1 MYNRKVRLRMAKACL
16 SQISQKGARN
26 MENIRE
32 EFKSGF
38 VTLIGRTNV
47 GKSTLLNLLVG
58 EKVAAIANKV
68 QTTRTAI
75 KGIVNRE
82 NSQII
87 FIDTPGI
94 HKPKTKL
101 NETMVETSF
110 SSIPDSDVVLFLIE
124 ATSNEIGRGDSIIL
138 KKIKE
143 AKRKTILIINK
154 IDLVKR
160 ETLLNLIDIYS
171 KEYNFE
177 VVIPISATN
186 PKYKDVILDEIEK
199 NLNYGPAY
207 YDSEE
212 YTDQTLRQLA
222 EETIRE
228 KALKLLQDEVPHG
241 IFVEVE
247 KMKERKNK
255 QGEEIYDV
263 EATIYCLRESHK
275 GIIIGKNGEML
286 KRIGKSARIDMEE
299 NFDVKINLKTW
310 VKVKEDWQSNDFIVN
325 KFKLNNT

>member
-1 MYNRKVRLRMAKACL
+1 
-16 SQISQKGARN
+16 
-26 MENIRE
+26 MEK

-101 NETMVETSF
+101 NEVMVETSF
-110 SSIPDSDVVLFLIE
+110 TSLKDTDIILFLIE
-124 ATSNEIGRGDSIIL
+124 ATSNEIGRGDRIIL
-138 KKIKE
+138 DKIKE
-143 AKRKTILIINK
+143 AKTKTILIINK
-154 IDLVKR
+154 IDLVKK
-160 ETLLNLIDIYS
+160 EKLLKLIDIYS
-171 KEYNFE
+171 KEYEFE
-177 VVIPISATN
+177 AVIPISATN
-186 PKYKDVILDEIEK
+186 AKYKDVILQEIEK
-199 NLNYGPAY
+199 NLKPGPAY
-207 YDSEE
+207 YDIEE
-212 YTDQTLRQLA
+212 YTDQTIRQLA

-228 KALKLLQDEVPHG
+228 KALKLLRDEVPHG
-241 IFVEVE
+241 IYVEVE
-247 KMKERKNK
+247 KMKQRKNK
-255 QGEEIYDV
+255 NNEDIYDI
-263 EATIYCLRESHK
+263 EATIYCLRNSHK

-286 KRIGKSARIDMEE
+286 KRIGRAARIDMEE
-299 NFDVKINLKTW
+299 NFGVKINLKTW
-310 VKVKEDWQSNDFIVN
+310 VKVKEDWQDNNSIVD
-325 KFKLNNT
+325 KFKLK

>member
-1 MYNRKVRLRMAKACL
+1 M
-16 SQISQKGARN
+16 G
-26 MENIRE
+26 E

-75 KGIVNRE
+75 KGIVNRQ

-87 FIDTPGI
+87 FVDTPGI

-110 SSIPDSDVVLFLIE
+110 TSLTDSDIVLFLIE
-124 ATSNEIGRGDSIIL
+124 ATSEDIGRGDRIIL
-138 KKIKE
+138 DKIKE
-143 AKRKTILIINK
+143 SKRKTILIINK

-160 ETLLNLIDIYS
+160 EKLLNLIDIYS
-171 KEYNFE
+171 KEYKFE
-177 VVIPISATN
+177 AVIPISATN
-186 PKYKDVILDEIEK
+186 IKYKEVILEEIEK
-199 NLNYGPAY
+199 NLKPGPAY
-207 YDSEE
+207 YDIEE

-228 KALKLLQDEVPHG
+228 KALKMLQDEVPHG

-247 KMKERKNK
+247 KMKQRKNK
-255 QGEEIYDV
+255 SNEDIYDI
-263 EATIYCLRESHK
+263 EATIYCLKNSHK

-286 KRIGKSARIDMEE
+286 KRIGRSARIDMEE
-299 NFDVKINLKTW
+299 NFGVKVNLKTW
-310 VKVKEDWQSNDFIVN
+310 VKVKEDWQDNNSIVS
-325 KFKLNNT
+325 KFKLK